1 MHVISLLILLS
12 VSLGMLKEFTLEE
25 KIAQLLMFSLK
36 EQYITETSSIVSI
49 LKTYKLGGLILFAN
63 NIVNPTQLL
72 ALNTALQKYSPT
84 PLFISVDEEGGYVAR
99 LSPKNGF
106 PDTYSAFAL
115 EQFHDYSKTQ
125 EAAANI
131 GKTLAEMKINMNF
144 APDTDLLVNPNNPII
159 AKYNRSFSADPIEDT
174 KQARAFIQGL
184 HQYKIFTSIKHFP
197 GHGSSTS
204 DSHEGFVDV
213 TDTWQSY
220 ELDPFRNLVNDTDMV
235 MIAHIFNK
243 NLDPLYPASL
253 SKATVTGILREQL
266 KFNGIIITDSLT
278 MGAISKN
285 YAYEDAIILA
295 LNAGNDILLIC
306 TDDVTYPKK
315 TLDILVNAVK
325 TGKVPLSRVEES
337 FQRIM
342 NVKNTKFPKQ

>member
-1 MHVISLLILLS
+1 MYVISLLALLS
-12 VSLGMLKEFTLEE
+12 VGMFKEFTLEE
-25 KIAQLLMFSLK
+25 KIAQLLIFTFK
-36 EQYITETSSIVSI
+36 EQYVTDTSSIVNI
-49 LKTYKLGGLILFAN
+49 LKTVKLGGLVLLAS
-63 NIVNPTQLL
+63 NIISPTQLL
-72 ALNTALQKYSPT
+72 ALTTALQKYSTT
-84 PLFISVDEEGGYVAR
+84 PLFIAVDEEGGYVAR

-115 EQFHDYSKTQ
+115 EQFHNYSKTQ
-125 EAAANI
+125 DAAAKI
-131 GKTLAEMKINMNF
+131 GKTLSDMKINMNF
-144 APDTDLLVNPNNPII
+144 APVTDLLVNPNNPII

-220 ELDPFRNLVNDTDMV
+220 ELDPFRNLANETDMV

-243 NLDPLYPASL
+243 NLDPVYPASL
-253 SKATVTGILREQL
+253 SKATVVGILREQL
-266 KFNGIIITDSLT
+266 KFNGIVITDSLS
-278 MGAISKN
+278 MGAISQN
-285 YAYEDAIILA
+285 YKYEDAIILA
-295 LNAGNDILLIC
+295 LNAGNDILLIG
-306 TDDVTYPKK
+306 TDDVTYPKI

-325 TGKVPLSRVEES
+325 NGKIPLSRVEES

-342 NVKNTKFPKQ
+342 NAKNIKLAKN